1 MNKLIPAYQLALT
14 LVSLLIIMI
23 SAWVNVNSRI
33 TALEIQQQ
41 ENDSFK
47 VEMRSYFKELSMGQT
62 AILIELQNKK
72 NRE

>member
-1 MNKLIPAYQLALT
+1 MNRLIPAYQLALT

-41 ENDSFK
+41 ENNGFK
-47 VEMRSYFKELSMGQT
+47 VEMRAYFKELSTGQT

>member
-1 MNKLIPAYQLALT
+1 MNRQIPAYQLALT

-41 ENDSFK
+41 ENNSFK
-47 VEMRSYFKELSMGQT
+47 SEMRAYFKELSTGQT